1 MREIYQAAGIL
12 LPKNFREVEYPDDPD
27 DESDAENE
35 GEDGESE
42 QDSEASDVEV
52 EPEHVDEP
60 GDAASTLGKAS
71 DPGFSSP
78 LPTVRKDIDE
88 LESTEKVYQHRIV
101 PVPSG
106 FGCQDCQKVAADL
119 MGLVSQPCAKH
130 PGTVAPT
137 SYKPV
142 PTEVDPAKVAKCST
156 AEVGHEGSMGDTSPE
171 QKQLEEEL
179 ANLQAQEAL
188 LNEMAALKLL
198 EEEQS
203 ELQKSSKLEDM
214 RSLLNSSVPAASHS
228 APFPAGTTL
237 DQVDTL
243 PYMIDEFGV
252 PHEIPVDAVGLS
264 EEISDSESEES
275 DLDICRGKPFA
286 AKEKTEE
293 NKKDAEDEAVQVRRK
308 LFFPEA

>member
-1 MREIYQAAGIL
+1 
-12 LPKNFREVEYPDDPD
+12 
-27 DESDAENE
+27 
-35 GEDGESE
+35 
-42 QDSEASDVEV
+42 
-52 EPEHVDEP
+52 
-60 GDAASTLGKAS
+60 
-71 DPGFSSP
+71 
-78 LPTVRKDIDE
+78 
-88 LESTEKVYQHRIV
+88 
-101 PVPSG
+101 
-106 FGCQDCQKVAADL
+106 

-228 APFPAGTTL
+228 APFPAGTLSEILFHISWLYISIIFITHIYIYISSCITYASATPRHHL
-237 DQVDTL
+237 GSSWHFALYDRWVWCASRDPCGCCWPL
-243 PYMIDEFGV
+243 WGSPLLNFNSVPYNNYCLQHFA
-252 PHEIPVDAVGLS
+252 PHFAGDFWLWVWGVGLGHLPWKAVCS
-264 EEISDSESEES
+264 QGWVVVSRS
-275 DLDICRGKPFA
+275 KPGPSVCHRTP
-286 AKEKTEE
+286 K
-293 NKKDAEDEAVQVRRK
+293 RC
-308 LFFPEA
+308 P